1 MTPPTGLLRLTER
14 LRLTAPT
21 TPDRS
26 TTTRLRT
33 LPRLPAVAVAIVSA
47 FAVSG
52 CALWGLEGGPDAE
65 GAATPP
71 AAATAPAAVQA
82 VQGSDGVQRIEIT
95 VDDELRLTPQVV
107 AARPG
112 RIELT
117 FRNVGLTPHDIALRI
132 PAATGTGNINGS
144 ATDTVTVEITQPGTY
159 PMPCLYHGTSGMRGT
174 LQIR

>member
-1 MTPPTGLLRLTER
+1 MTPPTSLLRPTAR
-14 LRLTAPT
+14 LRLTVRAAL
-21 TPDRS
+21 
-26 TTTRLRT
+26 TTRDRLTTAR
-33 LPRLPAVAVAIVSA
+33 LLRLPAVAVAIVST

-52 CALWGLEGGPDAE
+52 CALWGLEGGPGAE

-82 VQGSDGVQRIEIT
+82 VLGADGVQRIEIT

-144 ATDTVTVEITQPGTY
+144 ATDTVTVDITQPGTY

-174 LQIR
+174 LQIH

>member
-1 MTPPTGLLRLTER
+1 M
-14 LRLTAPT
+14 
-21 TPDRS
+21 S
-26 TTTRLRT
+26 TRFS
-33 LPRLPAVAVAIVSA
+33 PRLLVLPAALALT
-47 FAVSG
+47 FALSG

-71 AAATAPAAVQA
+71 AAATAPPAVAAVQ
-82 VQGSDGVQRIEIT
+82 GPDGVQRIEIT

-107 AARPG
+107 TARPG

-117 FRNVGLTPHDIALRI
+117 FRNTGLTPHDIALRI

-144 ATDTVTVEITQPGTY
+144 ATDTVTVEITEPGAY

-174 LQIR
+174 LEIR

>member
-1 MTPPTGLLRLTER
+1 MTRPLPTARPRPARRAPSRLLAVTG
-14 LRLTAPT
+14 T
-21 TPDRS
+21 
-26 TTTRLRT
+26 
-33 LPRLPAVAVAIVSA
+33 VAVT

-71 AAATAPAAVQA
+71 AAATAAPAVAA
-82 VQGSDGVQRIEIT
+82 TEGPDGVQRIEIT

-107 AARPG
+107 SARPG

-132 PAATGTGNINGS
+132 PAATATGNINGS
-144 ATDTVTVEITQPGTY
+144 ATDTVTVDITQPGTY

>member
-1 MTPPTGLLRLTER
+1 MTSTPRETSP
-14 LRLTAPT
+14 RLTA
-21 TPDRS
+21 S
-26 TTTRLRT
+26 SRLRAI
-33 LPRLPAVAVAIVSA
+33 PRLLTASGALAVT
-47 FAVSG
+47 FALSG
-52 CALWGLEGGPDAE
+52 CALWGLEGGPDAQ

-71 AAATAPAAVQA
+71 AAVTAPPAVAAVLGA
-82 VQGSDGVQRIEIT
+82 DGVQRIEIT

-107 AARPG
+107 TARPG

-132 PAATGTGNINGS
+132 PAGAGTGNINGS
-144 ATDTVTVEITQPGTY
+144 ASDTVTVEISEPGAY

>member
-1 MTPPTGLLRLTER
+1 MTPPPR
-14 LRLTAPT
+14 PT
-21 TPDRS
+21 TSPL
-26 TTTRLRT
+26 LRT
-33 LPRLPAVAVAIVSA
+33 LSQLLALTGALAST

-71 AAATAPAAVQA
+71 AAATAAPAVQA

-144 ATDTVTVEITQPGTY
+144 ATDTLTVEITQPGTY